1 MKRFFLTAAAAVAAA
16 SFAFHASAG
25 ERFDKALSPDK
36 QVLQALNRLTFGPR
50 PGDIEEVQ
58 RMGVRKWIDLQ
69 LHPERISENPILESR
84 LKPLATLRMD
94 SAEIMKQY
102 PAIPPTAVIRPPVN
116 LNEFLSQDQI
126 RKVMNGTAEE
136 RQATLQALDP
146 EKRSKALTVIAPN
159 LLESLPDLKKE
170 AEEARKAQQE
180 EQAKE
185 RRRIMPTLADLLNPD
200 QVATAQRGNPEQV
213 AALFDY
219 VEPGKRQQLAAALP
233 PQALTELPEMRK
245 LGLTLKQPQQIILGD
260 LKEGKVFRAVYSNRQ
275 LEEVL
280 VDFWFNH
287 FNVFEGKNAM
297 NASERP
303 LLASYER
310 DAIRPHVLGHFK
322 DLLLAT
328 ARHPAMLLYLDN
340 WSSISPDALE
350 ALQAGPFAQPGA
362 GLMQFALR
370 QAHGLNENYGREVME
385 LHTLGVNGGYRQQ
398 DVIAVARCFTGWTIK
413 QPNPPPVFAG
423 RVVVNG
429 DFATPPAPVPPAP
442 KPEFV
447 FASFMHDTGEK
458 VVLGNKITAGG
469 ENDGLQVINI
479 LARHP
484 STAKFISTELAQRF
498 VADVPP
504 QALVDRMA
512 QTFLKADGDLRAVLE
527 TMFNS
532 PEFFSEGAWEAK
544 VKSPLEFVVSA
555 ARAMNGE
562 VTDTFTLAQKIS
574 DLGEPLYGKLEPT
587 GYPNTGEA
595 WLNTASLLGRMNFA
609 TSLVS
614 GQIPGVKLDSSRW
627 DGKDASAI
635 ARELLGRDASPQ
647 TRETIEKGMEGQE
660 ATARLLAGLVIS
672 SPDFQ
677 RR

>member
-1 MKRFFLTAAAAVAAA
+1 M
-16 SFAFHASAG
+16 
-25 ERFDKALSPDK
+25 
-36 QVLQALNRLTFGPR
+36 
-50 PGDIEEVQ
+50 
-58 RMGVRKWIDLQ
+58 
-69 LHPERISENPILESR
+69 
-84 LKPLATLRMD
+84 
-94 SAEIMKQY
+94 
-102 PAIPPTAVIRPPVN
+102 
-116 LNEFLSQDQI
+116 
-126 RKVMNGTAEE
+126 
-136 RQATLQALDP
+136 
-146 EKRSKALTVIAPN
+146 
-159 LLESLPDLKKE
+159 
-170 AEEARKAQQE
+170 
-180 EQAKE
+180 
-185 RRRIMPTLADLLNPD
+185 
-200 QVATAQRGNPEQV
+200 
-213 AALFDY
+213 
-219 VEPGKRQQLAAALP
+219 
-233 PQALTELPEMRK
+233 
-245 LGLTLKQPQQIILGD
+245 
-260 LKEGKVFRAVYSNRQ
+260 
-275 LEEVL
+275 
-280 VDFWFNH
+280 
-287 FNVFEGKNAM
+287 
-297 NASERP
+297 
-303 LLASYER
+303 
-310 DAIRPHVLGHFK
+310 
-322 DLLLAT
+322 
-328 ARHPAMLLYLDN
+328 
-340 WSSISPDALE
+340 
-350 ALQAGPFAQPGA
+350 
-362 GLMQFALR
+362 
-370 QAHGLNENYGREVME
+370 
-385 LHTLGVNGGYRQQ
+385 
-398 DVIAVARCFTGWTIK
+398 
-413 QPNPPPVFAG
+413 
-423 RVVVNG
+423 
-429 DFATPPAPVPPAP
+429 
-442 KPEFV
+442 
-447 FASFMHDTGEK
+447 
-458 VVLGNKITAGG
+458 
-469 ENDGLQVINI
+469 
-479 LARHP
+479 ARHP